1 MEILRFDEAGSSTP
15 RRKKSSRGMIIAG
28 LIATLFGVGS
38 AFASTTIGINGGT
51 PVALGQGVTAVAAC
65 DSAITVKPITQMK
78 VVSTTP
84 TFYLETI
91 TVTDVDTGTA
101 TSGNNGVGCAG
112 KYLNLQVFQTVSP
125 TTSAYTCSALN
136 FANSVT
142 YTNAGGSPSSGL
154 SPSVSCGS
162 DSQTIKF
169 QIPTEIL
176 SGNPIY
182 SIALPDAPSDISYF
196 TLVSSDS

>member
-1 MEILRFDEAGSSTP
+1 
-15 RRKKSSRGMIIAG
+15 MIIAG

-38 AFASTTIGINGGT
+38 AFASTTIIINSDI
-51 PVALGQGVTAVAAC
+51 PVALGQGVTAVTAC
-65 DSAITVKPITQMK
+65 DSAISVKPTTLMK
-78 VVSTTP
+78 VVATTP

-91 TVTDVDTGTA
+91 TVTDVDTTTA
-101 TSGNNGVGCAG
+101 TSGNGGVGCAG
-112 KYLNLQVFQTVSP
+112 KYLNLQVFHTVTG

-142 YTNAGGSPSSGL
+142 YTNAGGSPTSGT

-169 QIPTEIL
+169 QIPTGIL

-182 SIALPDAPSDISYF
+182 SISLPDAPSNISYF